1 VAEPDRLMHRR
12 AFVSLLSAEA
22 IWPLAARAQQSKIPR
37 VGYVSFGSREDNDS
51 SILGLRKGLAER
63 GYILGRDLLIE
74 ERYAEGNREK
84 IPTLI
89 AELLTFGVDVL
100 VTFGTPSTL
109 AARRATSAVPIVSVT
124 GDPVGVGLAAS
135 LSRPGGNVTGLSLLS
150 IVYSGKWLQLM
161 KAAVPKLGRVAVLW
175 IPDNPGAQLELRT
188 LEESAPSL
196 GLTLAR
202 LSAQAQELDASF
214 AAISARSFDGL
225 IVCDDALIA
234 PLIPR
239 IVALVAEARVPA
251 LYGFSDAVQK
261 GGLMSYSTDI
271 FEIWRRSAGYVDRIL
286 KGAHPGDLPIEQAT
300 EIALKINLKT
310 AKALGLDIPP
320 ALLAAADEVIE

>member
-310 AKALGLDIPP
+310 AKALGLDIAP

>member
-109 AARRATSAVPIVSVT
+109 AARRATSAVPIVSIT

-310 AKALGLDIPP
+310 AKALGLDIAP

>member
-1 VAEPDRLMHRR
+1 
-12 AFVSLLSAEA
+12 
-22 IWPLAARAQQSKIPR
+22 
-37 VGYVSFGSREDNDS
+37 
-51 SILGLRKGLAER
+51 
-63 GYILGRDLLIE
+63 
-74 ERYAEGNREK
+74 
-84 IPTLI
+84 
-89 AELLTFGVDVL
+89 
-100 VTFGTPSTL
+100 
-109 AARRATSAVPIVSVT
+109 
-124 GDPVGVGLAAS
+124 
-135 LSRPGGNVTGLSLLS
+135 
-150 IVYSGKWLQLM
+150 
-161 KAAVPKLGRVAVLW
+161 
-175 IPDNPGAQLELRT
+175 
-188 LEESAPSL
+188 
-196 GLTLAR
+196 
-202 LSAQAQELDASF
+202 
-214 AAISARSFDGL
+214 L

-310 AKALGLDIPP
+310 AKALGLDIAP